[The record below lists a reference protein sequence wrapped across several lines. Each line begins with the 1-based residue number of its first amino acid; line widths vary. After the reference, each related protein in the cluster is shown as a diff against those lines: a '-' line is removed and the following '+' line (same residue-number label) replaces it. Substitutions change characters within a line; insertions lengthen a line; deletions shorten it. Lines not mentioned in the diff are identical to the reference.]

1 MAMQASTAVEP
12 LEAIAYADDRRGLPL
27 RQLLRRNPT
36 IQAGGAILLVLC
48 LCAVFAPLLAPYSP
62 VQANPRAILQGPAGA
77 HLFGTDSSGMDIFSR
92 VLFGARVD
100 LVIAVFSVMLGAA
113 AGIPVGTILGYLGG
127 RWDQSLMRVL
137 EVIQSFPSLIL
148 AMAIVSAVGASQ
160 QVVIIVIAFIAFP
173 YYVRLVRAEMLSKRN
188 WEFAEAAEA
197 VGNSWLRV
205 AFVHLLPNS
214 VGPAVVYASLNAGY
228 AVLVAAGL
236 GFLGLGVPVP
246 TPEWGL
252 MVQQGAGGVI
262 TGHWWVAFFPGV
274 AITLSVAG
282 FYLLG
287 DGLRDLMDPSMQV

>member
-1 MAMQASTAVEP
+1 VSAAVGP
-12 LEAIAYADDRRGLPL
+12 SDVADTVGGGGAVVW
-27 RQLLRRNPT
+27 QLLRRNPT
-36 IQAGGAILLVLC
+36 FQVGSIILLALCACAIL
-48 LCAVFAPLLAPYSP
+48 APFLTPYSP
-62 VQANPRAILQGPAGA
+62 VQANPRAILQAPSSG
-77 HLFGTDSSGMDIFSR
+77 HLFGTDSSGLDILSR

-100 LVIAVFSVMLGAA
+100 LVIAVVSVILGAA
-113 AGIPVGTILGYLGG
+113 VGIPVGTILGYLGG
-127 RWDQSLMRVL
+127 RWDQGLMRVL

-160 QVVIIVIAFIAFP
+160 VVVIIVIAFIAFP
-173 YYVRLVRAEMLSKRN
+173 YYVRLVRAEMLSKRS

-197 VGNSWLRV
+197 VGNSRLRV

-214 VGPAVVYASLNAGY
+214 LGPAIVYASLNAGY
-228 AVLVAAGL
+228 ALLVAAGL

-287 DGLRDLMDPSMQV
+287 DGLRDFMDPSMQV